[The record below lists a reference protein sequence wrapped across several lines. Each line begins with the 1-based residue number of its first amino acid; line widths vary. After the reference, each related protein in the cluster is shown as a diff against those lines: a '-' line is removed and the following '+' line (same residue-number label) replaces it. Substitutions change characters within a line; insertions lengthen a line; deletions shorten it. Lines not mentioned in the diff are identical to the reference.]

1 MPGVTELEDC
11 RAGCEMSEICYAFD
25 YIVENGEISCTHIY
39 KPRVPNPEYMQTIS
53 SEHMRENN
61 ITRVEAFQCTLGNHE
76 FLVSTFTDVEHAP
89 IIRSG
94 YAIDLLSNFYLHVI
108 IIHTSGLPKFRDQTF
123 NVFSTTCTKMFMI
136 FCY

>member
-1 MPGVTELEDC
+1 MILVDFAGIVCIVDSTNNKSCSLSHGQKIFKQLKYQGARMPGVTELAAC

-61 ITRVEAFQCTLGNHE
+61 ITHVEAFQCTLGNPMDFQFFFS
-76 FLVSTFTDVEHAP
+76 FLLVWS
-89 IIRSG
+89 
-94 YAIDLLSNFYLHVI
+94 LLL
-108 IIHTSGLPKFRDQTF
+108 
-123 NVFSTTCTKMFMI
+123 
-136 FCY
+136 